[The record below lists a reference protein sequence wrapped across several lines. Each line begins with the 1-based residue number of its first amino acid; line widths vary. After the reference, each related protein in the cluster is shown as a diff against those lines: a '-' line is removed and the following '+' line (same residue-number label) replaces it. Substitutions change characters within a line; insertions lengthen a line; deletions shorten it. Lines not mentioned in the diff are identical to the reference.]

1 MSETAKRKI
10 STKDLAILPVFSV
23 LTAVGAFIRIPIGV
37 VPVSLQTV
45 FVVISALLLGKKA
58 FYAQLIYVLLGLLG
72 LPVFTGGGGI
82 GYVFT
87 PTFGYLLGFMAA
99 AYFMGALREKTSD
112 PLLYETGTDR
122 SSGTWS
128 DLHPGRIL
136 SVSSEEPHSSRNP
149 HGTLRCHPLWSP
161 SLPAHGYPLVSLWC
175 TAVREAAETSFFPH
189 PMILLV

>member
-58 FYAQLIYVLLGLLG
+58 FYAQLIYVLLGLMG

-99 AYFMGALREKTSD
+99 AYLMGALREKLVTLSFMRLALIA
-112 PLLYETGTDR
+112 LLGLLVIYGLGVSYLYLLKNLILPGTPMGLYDAIR
-122 SSGTWS
+122 YGA
-128 DLHPGRIL
+128 LL
-136 SVSSEEPHSSRNP
+136 F
-149 HGTLRCHPLWSP
+149 
-161 SLPAHGYPLVSLWC
+161 LPMDTLWC
-175 TAVREAAETSFFPH
+175 LFGALLSERLLKH
-189 PMILLV
+189 PAFRNR